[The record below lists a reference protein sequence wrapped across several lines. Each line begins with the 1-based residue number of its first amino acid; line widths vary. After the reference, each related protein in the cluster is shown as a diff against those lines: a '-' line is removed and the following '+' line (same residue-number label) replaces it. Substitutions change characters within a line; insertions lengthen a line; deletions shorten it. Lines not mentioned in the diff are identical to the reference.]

1 MKLRAFDAIARHKWR
16 YVAFVVGFLLLV
28 APFAYLIRF
37 VYYLQGNPASATLH
51 KACFRMPIDW
61 LFSGQI
67 VRLGGWSFAV
77 LFTLVVIGTAF
88 FLGPLFCGWLC
99 PVGACSECVSRCFPR
114 KWQINLSRIINPA
127 SLRYG
132 FLAAFALLSLATVL
146 PAITWKPG
154 SEAPGPSSP
163 PVASRPARNLAES
176 VEVAGVCCRYC
187 PSSVFQR
194 LVSGVSDPSE
204 LKYWHS
210 GAILSLA
217 GWLVL
222 GGIFWKGGRGW
233 CLYACPLGAMANLF
247 HWVGAK
253 LGLSRKVVH
262 DSSKCR
268 GCREC
273 EKVCPAWAIAGD
285 GKDVDISRHTCNV
298 CLECIKVCPSNALTY
313 ALK

>member
-1 MKLRAFDAIARHKWR
+1 MKIRAFEAIARHKWR
-16 YVAFVVGFLLLV
+16 YAAFVVGFLLLV
-28 APFAYLIRF
+28 EPFAYLIRF
-37 VYYLQGNPASATLH
+37 VYYLQDNPASASLH

-61 LFSGQI
+61 LFAGEI
-67 VRLGGWSFAV
+67 GRLSGWSFAV
-77 LFTLVVIGTAF
+77 LFTLVVIGSAF
-88 FLGPLFCGWLC
+88 LLGPVFCGWLC
-99 PVGACSECVSRCFPR
+99 PVGACSECLSRCFPR
-114 KWQINLSRIINPA
+114 KGQIDLSRIISPA

-132 FLAAFALLSLATVL
+132 FLTAFALLSLATVL

-154 SEAPGPSSP
+154 GEAAGAGSP

-176 VEVAGVCCRYC
+176 VEVGGVCCRYC

-194 LVSGVSDPSE
+194 LVCGVSDPSS
-204 LKYWHS
+204 LRYWTS
-210 GAILSLA
+210 GAIMALG

-233 CLYACPLGAMANLF
+233 CLYACPLGAVANLF

-262 DSSKCR
+262 DSSKCG

-273 EKVCPAWAIAGD
+273 ERVCPAWAIAGD

-298 CLECIKVCPSNALTY
+298 CLECTKVCPSKALTY
-313 ALK
+313 AR